1 MSKFII
7 QGGRPLK
14 GTVNIGGAKNSSFKL
29 MIASLLATGESR
41 LLNISQIGDVQITKA
56 IIRLL
61 GGQVTSPGD
70 HTVFINPDS
79 LAKPEIPRDFGYA
92 SRASVMFAGPLL
104 ARFGRAYLPFPG
116 GDRVGRRPVER
127 HLEGL
132 KKLGAKVEFTN
143 GFIKLKAEK
152 LRGTKYQFAKN
163 THTGT
168 ETMIMAAAK
177 AEGETVLE
185 NAALEPEIDD
195 LINYLNKMG
204 AKIKRLANRRI
215 KIIGVQKLT
224 GTIFKAMPDR
234 NEAVSY
240 ACAALG
246 TKGDVIIAN
255 AKAQYLQAFLAKV
268 EEAGG
273 RYEVGNY
280 GVRFWYEKPLKAT
293 NITTKPHP
301 GFMTDW
307 QPLWTTLMTQAQ
319 GESKIIEAVYEYRLG
334 FVKDLQKMGAKI
346 ELYNPKV
353 ADPEK
358 FYNFNLQDDRSENRH
373 AAKVIGPTPLKG
385 GNFQVTDLRAG
396 ATLTLAALIAQ
407 GQSVIEGAQIIDR
420 GYESLDKRL
429 GQIGAD
435 IKRIGSSEVE

>member
-1 MSKFII
+1 MSKFVI

-29 MIASLLATGESR
+29 MIASLLAEGESR
-41 LLNISQIGDVQITKA
+41 LLNISQIGDVQITKE
-56 IIRLL
+56 IISAL
-61 GGQVTSPGD
+61 GGQIGSPGEQ
-70 HTVFINPDS
+70 TVFIIPDT
-79 LAKPEIPRDFGYA
+79 LKTPAIPQNFGYA
-92 SRASVMFAGPLL
+92 SRASIMFAGPLL
-104 ARFGRAYLPFPG
+104 SRFGHAYLPFPG
-116 GDRVGRRPVER
+116 GDQVGRRPIER

-132 KKLGAKVEFTN
+132 KKLGVTAQFTD
-143 GFIKLKAEK
+143 GFIKLRANK
-152 LRGTKYQFAKN
+152 LQGAQYRFDKN

-177 AEGETVLE
+177 AEGETLLE
-185 NAALEPEIDD
+185 NAAQEPEIDD

-215 KIIGVQKLT
+215 SIIGVSHLQ

-246 TKGDVIIAN
+246 TKGDIIIAN
-255 AKAQYLQAFLAKV
+255 AKPQHLQAFLEKV
-268 EEAGG
+268 DEAGG

-280 GVRFWYEKPLKAT
+280 GLRFWYEKPLRAT
-293 NITTKPHP
+293 DIVTQPHP

-307 QPLWTTLMTQAQ
+307 QPLWTTLVTQAK
-319 GESKIIEAVYEYRLG
+319 GTSEIVESVHDYRLG
-334 FVKDLQKMGAKI
+334 FVTDLQKMGAKI
-346 ELYNPKV
+346 ELFNPQI

-358 FYNFNLQDDRSENRH
+358 FYNFNLQDDRPENWH
-373 AAKVIGPTPLKG
+373 AAKVTGPTPLHCG
-385 GNFQVTDLRAG
+385 QFAVTDLRAG
-396 ATLTLAALIAQ
+396 ATLTLAALMAQ
-407 GQSVIEGAQIIDR
+407 GQSTIEGAERIDR

-429 GQIGAD
+429 RQIGAD
-435 IKRIGSSEVE
+435 IKRID